1 MILARL
7 NYMKLFGEIL
17 KINTKIDQLLE
28 KILLKNRLKFQKNQE
43 KYLIYKLQV

>member
-7 NYMKLFGEIL
+7 NYMKLFGGIL

-28 KILLKNRLKFQKNQE
+28 KILLKNQLKFQKNQE
-43 KYLIYKLQV
+43 K